1 LTELNNT
8 LQVIIK
14 NFLAFEISFTI
25 RKTILISFNH
35 HENDFLILIWTLK
48 EILQESLFKNFLH
61 FSIFVIILTFHIISI
76 FILILILL
84 LLFNFLW
91 IFFLLFSRWIIIN
104 SIYSL
109 CCWTSSSS
117 SLIRGEGVLS
127 FSTSLLSLSLIYCS
141 YISTLS
147 PSLGSD
153 FESSFKLTFTWT
165 GLAAFPLFLSSL
177 WVEAYP

>member
-1 LTELNNT
+1 MTELNNT

-104 SIYSL
+104 SIIFTL
-109 CCWTSSSS
+109 LLNFIVIILNKRRRC
-117 SLIRGEGVLS
+117 IVL
-127 FSTSLLSLSLIYCS
+127 F
-141 YISTLS
+141 YIPVVFVINL
-147 PSLGSD
+147 
-153 FESSFKLTFTWT
+153 
-165 GLAAFPLFLSSL
+165 LFLHFNFITVSRF
-177 WVEAYP
+177 WFWIFF